1 MREQALRAMTL
12 PDEEAADADLIDAAR
27 HDPTAFARLYHR
39 HVDVVYRYC
48 LSRTGNRADAEDL
61 TAKVFLEAWQGLE
74 RYRHRGTFRAWLF
87 TIAHRRVI
95 DFYRSTARDPIAQA
109 VPMDASR
116 DGAVTGGPYH
126 EVVLDEA
133 LRKLGDLVAGL
144 DHERQTM
151 LTLRYAGDL
160 TYREIC
166 QVMGKTTAAVKMA
179 TRRTLKQLADQ
190 WRENDG

>member
-1 MREQALRAMTL
+1 MREQALRAMTP
-12 PDEEAADADLIDAAR
+12 PDEKADDADLIDAAR
-27 HDPTAFARLYHR
+27 HDPAIFARLYRR
-39 HVDVVYRYC
+39 HVDAVYRYC
-48 LSRTGNRADAEDL
+48 FSRSGNRADAEDL

-87 TIAHRRVI
+87 TIVHRRVI
-95 DFYRSTARDPIAQA
+95 DFYRHTARDPVAQA
-109 VPMDASR
+109 LPIDASR

-160 TYREIC
+160 TYREIG
-166 QVMGKTTAAVKMA
+166 QVMGKTTAAVKM
-179 TRRTLKQLADQ
+179 TVRRTLKRLADQ
-190 WRENDG
+190 WRENDE

>member
-1 MREQALRAMTL
+1 MREQVLRAMTH
-12 PDEEAADADLIDAAR
+12 PAEETDDAELIDAAR
-27 HDPTAFARLYHR
+27 QDPTDFARLYHR
-39 HVDVVYRYC
+39 HVDAVYRYC

-61 TAKVFLEAWQGLE
+61 TAKVFLEAWQGLD
-74 RYRHRGTFRAWLF
+74 RYDHRGTFRAWLF

-95 DFYRSTARDPIAQA
+95 DFYRSTARDAMTQALPINE
-109 VPMDASR
+109 SR

-160 TYREIC
+160 TYREIGR
-166 QVMGKTTAAVKMA
+166 VMGKTTAAVKMA
-179 TRRTLKQLADQ
+179 IRRTLKQLADQ